1 MSLGIAGWL
10 GGGLPPHFPQLW
22 SHSNQMCK

>member
-10 GGGLPPHFPQLW
+10 GGGPPPHLPQLW